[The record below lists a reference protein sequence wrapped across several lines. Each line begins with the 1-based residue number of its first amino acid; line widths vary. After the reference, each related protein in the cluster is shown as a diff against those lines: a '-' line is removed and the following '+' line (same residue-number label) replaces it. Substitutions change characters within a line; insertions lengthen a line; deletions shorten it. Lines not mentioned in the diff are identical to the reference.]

1 MKKVR
6 ILSIDGGGIKGI
18 LPGVVLDC
26 LEIKLQQKSGN
37 KDLRLSDIFDF
48 FAGTSTGGILSIALL
63 IPDENGRPKFTA
75 MDALN
80 IYLDRGDEIFDV
92 NLGRRLRSL
101 GGTTDEKY
109 SAKELEKALAD
120 KFGDLWFSELLK
132 PCIISAYDIQHGT
145 PFFFKQ
151 HRASKNIFNFKV
163 RDIARA
169 TSAAPTYFEPARI
182 RNELGSPYPLIDGGV
197 FVNNPA
203 LAAYSEVR
211 TMSFGDIINPGV
223 EQMMI
228 VSLGCG
234 MRPKTYEYE
243 KAKDWGAIGWVKPI
257 IEIMMSGNAQTV
269 DYHLQRMYETIQER
283 ADRDY
288 YRLNPEIKT
297 ADPAMDNA
305 SPENMQ
311 RLKEDALNYISDG
324 RVDDELNRIAERLLE
339 QEDEAG
345 SVH

>member
-18 LPGVVLDC
+18 LPGVVLDR
-26 LEIKLQQKSGN
+26 LETKLQQQSGN
-37 KDLRLSDIFDF
+37 EDLRISDMFDF
-48 FAGTSTGGILSIALL
+48 FAGTSTGGILAIALL
-63 IPDENGRPKFTA
+63 IPAEDGRPKFTA
-75 MDALN
+75 QDALN

-92 NLGRRLRSL
+92 NLGRRLRTL

-109 SAKELEKALAD
+109 SAQQLEKALKD
-120 KFGDLWFSELLK
+120 NFGNVWFSELLK
-132 PCIISAYDIQHGT
+132 PCIISAYDIQNGS

-151 HRASKNIFNFKV
+151 HRSNNNIYNF
-163 RDIARA
+163 RISDIARA

-182 RNELGSPYPLIDGGV
+182 TNELGSPYPLIDGGV

-211 TMSFGDIINPGV
+211 TMSFGDIANPGV

-234 MRPKTYEYE
+234 NRPKTYDYE
-243 KAKDWGAIGWVKPI
+243 KAKDWGAIGWVKPV

-269 DYHLQRMYETIQER
+269 DYHLQRMYETIPDE

-311 RLKEDALNYISDG
+311 RLKEDALNFIST
-324 RVDDELNRIAERLLE
+324 RKVDKELDLIAKKLLE
-339 QEDEAG
+339 QEEEAG

>member
-18 LPGVVLDC
+18 LPGVVLTR
-26 LEIKLQQKSGN
+26 LAAKLQQQSEN
-37 KDLRLSDIFDF
+37 PDLRIADIFDF
-48 FAGTSTGGILSIALL
+48 FAGTSTGGILSLALL
-63 IPDENGRPKFTA
+63 IPDDQNRPRFTA
-75 MDALN
+75 EDALN

-92 NLGRRLRSL
+92 KLGRRFRTL

-109 SAKELEKALAD
+109 SAKALENALLD
-120 KFGDLWFSELLK
+120 HFGQVWFHELLK
-132 PCIISAYDIQHGT
+132 PCIISAYDIKHGS

-151 HRASKNIFNFKV
+151 HRAENGIYNFRV
-163 RDIARA
+163 TDIARS
-169 TSAAPTYFEPARI
+169 TSAAPTYFEPARVM
-182 RNELGSPYPLIDGGV
+182 NELGSPYPLIDGGV

-211 TMSFGDIINPGV
+211 TMSFGDIVHPGV

-234 MRPKTYEYE
+234 SKPKTYDYE

-269 DYHLQRMYETIQER
+269 DYHLQRMYETIPEE

-288 YRLNPEIKT
+288 FRLNPDIKT
-297 ADPAMDNA
+297 ADPSMDNA

-311 RLKEDALNYISDG
+311 RLKEDALNYISK
-324 RVDDELNRIAERLLE
+324 RQVDQILDEIARKLLE
-339 QEDEAG
+339 QEEW
-345 SVH
+345 S